1 LVQRL
6 LQRGRQGF
14 EQREQHGERAGS
26 DLGKPKALP
35 GTWITGSIKPNPVAR
50 MAPSSTQTPQ
60 RGTGRGIGIRT
71 AAGSDERA
79 HGQLHVYD
87 GDGKGKSQAA
97 LGVVLRTIGLGICE
111 QKRTRVLLLRFL
123 KGPGRAYDEDAA
135 IEALQQGFP
144 HLIDQV
150 RTGRGDYFT
159 AEEAT
164 PFDRQEA
171 QRGWDIAKGAIASD
185 LYSVVVLDELNPVL
199 DLGLLDADEVART
212 LACKPPGMEVICTGR
227 GAPKELVQLADLH
240 SEMRAHQQMD
250 PGITGIEI
258 YTGDG
263 KGKSTSAL
271 GKGLQAIG
279 RGISQDKSHR
289 VLILQ
294 WLKGGAGYTEDA
306 AIAAL
311 RESYPHLVDHLRS
324 GRDAIVWRG
333 QQQPIDY
340 VEAERA
346 WEIARAAISSGLY
359 KTVILDEINPTV
371 DLELLPV
378 EPIVQT
384 LLRKPAETEV
394 ILTGRCKNRLAY
406 FELASVYSE
415 MVCHKHY
422 AERGVDLK
430 RGVDY

>member
-1 LVQRL
+1 MTPP
-6 LQRGRQGF
+6 
-14 EQREQHGERAGS
+14 S
-26 DLGKPKALP
+26 
-35 GTWITGSIKPNPVAR
+35 
-50 MAPSSTQTPQ
+50 SSTQTPQ

-123 KGPGRAYDEDAA
+123 KGPGRSYDEDAA

-144 HLIDQV
+144 HRIDQV
-150 RTGRGDYFT
+150 RTGRGDFFT
-159 AEEAT
+159 AEEASR
-164 PFDRQEA
+164 FDHQEA
-171 QRGWDIAKGAIASD
+171 ERGWDIARGAIASN
-185 LYSVVVLDELNPVL
+185 LYSVVVLDEINPVL
-199 DLGLLDADEVART
+199 DLGLLPTDEVCRI
-212 LACKPPGMEVICTGR
+212 LAAKPHGMEVICTGR
-227 GAPKELVQLADLH
+227 GAPPELVQLADLQ
-240 SEMRAHQQMD
+240 SEMRAHRRLE
-250 PGITGIEI
+250 PGAETEASGERGLDGIEI
-258 YTGDG
+258 YTGEG

-294 WLKGGAGYTEDA
+294 WLKGGSGYTEDA

-346 WEIARAAISSGLY
+346 WEIARAAIASGLY
-359 KTVILDEINPTV
+359 KTVILDELNPTV

-394 ILTGRCKNRLAY
+394 IITGRCKSRPAY
-406 FELASVYSE
+406 FDLATVHSE

>member
-1 LVQRL
+1 M
-6 LQRGRQGF
+6 
-14 EQREQHGERAGS
+14 
-26 DLGKPKALP
+26 AL
-35 GTWITGSIKPNPVAR
+35 N
-50 MAPSSTQTPQ
+50 
-60 RGTGRGIGIRT
+60 GIGITT
-71 AAGSDERA
+71 ASESQERS

-87 GDGKGKSQAA
+87 GEGKGKSQAA

-111 QKRTRVLLLRFL
+111 KRQTRVLLLRFL
-123 KGPGRAYDEDAA
+123 KGPGRSYDEDAA
-135 IEALQQGFP
+135 IDALQQGFP

-150 RTGRGDYFT
+150 RTGRGEFFSTDQSTKFDY
-159 AEEAT
+159 
-164 PFDRQEA
+164 QEA
-171 QRGWDIAKGAIASD
+171 QRGWDIAKGAIASA

-199 DLGLLDADEVART
+199 DLGLLPVEEVVKTLTARP
-212 LACKPPGMEVICTGR
+212 KGMEIIVTGR
-227 GAPKELVQLADLH
+227 AAPNPLIKVAELH
-240 SEMRAHQQMD
+240 SEMRAHRRPEINND
-250 PGITGIEI
+250 EILFENNVGGIEI
-258 YTGDG
+258 YTGEG

-271 GKGLQAIG
+271 GKALQAIG

-294 WLKGGAGYTEDA
+294 WLKGGSGYTEDA

-333 QQQPIDY
+333 QQKPIDY

-359 KTVILDEINPTV
+359 KTVILDELNPTV

-384 LLRKPAETEV
+384 LLRKPSETEV
-394 ILTGRCKNRLAY
+394 IITGRCKNQPIY
-406 FELASVYSE
+406 FDLASVHSE

-422 AERGVDLK
+422 AEKGVDLK

>member
-1 LVQRL
+1 MSSSSTGTP
-6 LQRGRQGF
+6 QRG
-14 EQREQHGERAGS
+14 
-26 DLGKPKALP
+26 
-35 GTWITGSIKPNPVAR
+35 T
-50 MAPSSTQTPQ
+50 Q

-71 AAGSDERA
+71 AAGSEERVR
-79 HGQLHVYD
+79 GQLHVYD

-111 QKRTRVLLLRFL
+111 QRHTRVLLLRFL

-150 RTGRGDYFT
+150 RTGRGEYFGADAIT
-159 AEEAT
+159 R
-164 PFDRQEA
+164 FDRQEA

-199 DLGLLDADEVART
+199 DLGLLDTEDVCRT
-212 LACKPPGMEVICTGR
+212 LAAKPAGMEVICTGR
-227 GAPKELVQLADLH
+227 GAPAQLIQLADLH
-240 SEMRAHQQMD
+240 SEMRGHRRQHQSADQEQEAD
-250 PGITGIEI
+250 SEPSCHGLDGIEI
-258 YTGDG
+258 YTGEG

-271 GKGLQAIG
+271 GKALQAIG

-294 WLKGGAGYTEDA
+294 WLKGGSGYTEDA

-333 QQQPIDY
+333 QQLPIDY

-346 WEIARAAISSGLY
+346 WEIARAAIASGLY

-384 LLRKPAETEV
+384 LVRKPAETEV
-394 ILTGRCKNRLAY
+394 ILTGRCKNRPAY
-406 FELASVYSE
+406 FDLASVHSE

>member
-1 LVQRL
+1 MV
-6 LQRGRQGF
+6 
-14 EQREQHGERAGS
+14 S
-26 DLGKPKALP
+26 
-35 GTWITGSIKPNPVAR
+35 N
-50 MAPSSTQTPQ
+50 
-60 RGTGRGIGIRT
+60 GIGITT
-71 AAGSDERA
+71 ASESQERS

-87 GDGKGKSQAA
+87 GEGKGKSQAA

-111 QKRTRVLLLRFL
+111 KRQTRVLLLRFL
-123 KGPGRAYDEDAA
+123 KGPGRSYDEDAA
-135 IEALQQGFP
+135 IDALQQGFP

-150 RTGRGDYFT
+150 RTGRGEFFNADQSTKFDY
-159 AEEAT
+159 
-164 PFDRQEA
+164 QEA
-171 QRGWDIAKGAIASD
+171 QRGWDIAKGAIASA

-199 DLGLLDADEVART
+199 DLGLLHVEEVVKTLTAR
-212 LACKPPGMEVICTGR
+212 PNGMEIIVTGR
-227 GAPKELVQLADLH
+227 AAPNPLIKVAELH
-240 SEMRAHQQMD
+240 SEMRAHRRPEINND
-250 PGITGIEI
+250 EIIFENNVSGIEI
-258 YTGDG
+258 YTGEG

-271 GKGLQAIG
+271 GKALQAIG

-294 WLKGGAGYTEDA
+294 WLKGGSGYTEDA

-333 QQQPIDY
+333 QQKPIDY

-359 KTVILDEINPTV
+359 KTVILDELNPTV

-384 LLRKPAETEV
+384 LLRKPSETEV
-394 ILTGRCKNRLAY
+394 IITGRCKNQPIY
-406 FELASVYSE
+406 FDLASVHSE

-422 AERGVDLK
+422 AEKGVDLK

>member
-1 LVQRL
+1 MTPPRT
-6 LQRGRQGF
+6 
-14 EQREQHGERAGS
+14 S
-26 DLGKPKALP
+26 
-35 GTWITGSIKPNPVAR
+35 
-50 MAPSSTQTPQ
+50 QTPQ

-71 AAGSDERA
+71 AAGSEERVR
-79 HGQLHVYD
+79 GQLHVYD

-111 QKRTRVLLLRFL
+111 QRRTRVLLLRFL
-123 KGPGRAYDEDAA
+123 KGPGRSYDEDAA

-150 RTGRGDYFT
+150 RTGRGDYFR

-164 PFDRQEA
+164 AFDRQEA
-171 QRGWDIAKGAIASD
+171 QRGWDIARGALASD

-199 DLGLLDADEVART
+199 DLGLLDAEDVVQV
-212 LACKPPGMEVICTGR
+212 LATKPAGMEVICTGR
-227 GAPKELVQLADLH
+227 GAPPPLIQLADLH
-240 SEMRAHQQMD
+240 SEMRAHRRLL
-250 PGITGIEI
+250 PGEVAAAEQGAGSGQRSLDGIEI
-258 YTGDG
+258 YTGEG

-271 GKGLQAIG
+271 GKALQAIG

-294 WLKGGAGYTEDA
+294 WLKGGSGYTEDA

-346 WEIARAAISSGLY
+346 WEIARAAIASGLY
-359 KTVILDEINPTV
+359 KTVILDELNPTV

-394 ILTGRCKNRLAY
+394 IITGRCKSRPAY
-406 FELASVYSE
+406 FDLASVHSE

>member
-1 LVQRL
+1 MDSKQEEAKTIKNNI
-6 LQRGRQGF
+6 QSQKAGRTK
-14 EQREQHGERAGS
+14 R
-26 DLGKPKALP
+26 
-35 GTWITGSIKPNPVAR
+35 
-50 MAPSSTQTPQ
+50 
-60 RGTGRGIGIRT
+60 IGIVT
-71 AAGSDERA
+71 ATDSKERS
-79 HGQLHVYD
+79 HGQLHIYD

-111 QKRTRVLLLRFL
+111 QRRTRVLLLRFL
-123 KGPGRAYDEDAA
+123 KGPGREYDEDSA

-150 RTGRGDYFT
+150 RTGRADYFT
-159 AEEAT
+159 AQEAT
-164 PFDRQEA
+164 KFDESEA
-171 QRGWDIAKGAIASD
+171 RRGWDIAKGAIASA

-199 DLGLLDADEVART
+199 ELGLLPLDDVVKT
-212 LACKPPGMEVICTGR
+212 LASRPDGMEIIVTGR
-227 GAPKELVQLADLH
+227 AAPTDLIDIAELH
-240 SEMRAHQQMD
+240 SEMRAHRRLDAENQSFTKNNSL
-250 PGITGIEI
+250 GGIEI
-258 YTGDG
+258 YTGEG

-271 GKGLQAIG
+271 GKALQAIG

-294 WLKGGAGYTEDA
+294 WLKGGSGYTEDA

-333 QQQPIDY
+333 QQQPVDY

-346 WEIARAAISSGLY
+346 WEIARAAIASGLY
-359 KTVILDEINPTV
+359 KTVILDELNPTV

-378 EPIVQT
+378 ETIVET

-394 ILTGRCKNRLAY
+394 IITGRCKNHPSY
-406 FELASVYSE
+406 FDLASVHSE

-422 AERGVDLK
+422 AEQGVNLK

>member
-1 LVQRL
+1 MNPPDRL
-6 LQRGRQGF
+6 SAAASSVSGPLT
-14 EQREQHGERAGS
+14 S
-26 DLGKPKALP
+26 PGK
-35 GTWITGSIKPNPVAR
+35 GGITGSQAVTR
-50 MAPSSTQTPQ
+50 TPQ

-71 AAGSDERA
+71 AAGSDERQR
-79 HGQLHVYD
+79 GQLHLYD

-111 QKRTRVLLLRFL
+111 QQRTRVLLLRFL
-123 KGPGRAYDEDAA
+123 KGPGRSYDEDGA

-150 RTGRGDYFT
+150 RTGRGDYFNAEQAT
-159 AEEAT
+159 A
-164 PFDRQEA
+164 FDRQEA
-171 QRGWDIAKGAIASD
+171 QRGWDIAKGAIASN

-199 DLGLLDADEVART
+199 ALGLLDTAEVVRT
-212 LACKPPGMEVICTGR
+212 LAAKPTGMEVICTGR
-227 GAPKELVQLADLH
+227 GAPPALVQLADLH
-240 SEMRAHQQMD
+240 SEMRAHRRRL
-250 PGITGIEI
+250 PGAGAFGEALDGIEI

-271 GKGLQAIG
+271 GKALQAIG
-279 RGISQDKSHR
+279 RGISLDKSHR

-294 WLKGGAGYTEDA
+294 WLKGGSGYTEDA

-346 WEIARAAISSGLY
+346 WEIARAAIASGLY
-359 KTVILDEINPTV
+359 KTVILDELNPTV

-394 ILTGRCKNRLAY
+394 IITGRCKSQPAY
-406 FELASVYSE
+406 FDLASVHSE

>member
-1 LVQRL
+1 MSTPSSSPQSP
-6 LQRGRQGF
+6 QRGR
-14 EQREQHGERAGS
+14 
-26 DLGKPKALP
+26 
-35 GTWITGSIKPNPVAR
+35 
-50 MAPSSTQTPQ
+50 
-60 RGTGRGIGIRT
+60 GRGIGIRT
-71 AAGSDERA
+71 AAGADERA
-79 HGQLHVYD
+79 LGQLHLYD

-111 QKRTRVLLLRFL
+111 QRRTRVLLLRFL
-123 KGPGRAYDEDAA
+123 KGPGRSYDEDAA

-150 RTGRGDYFT
+150 RTGRAEFFT
-159 AEEAT
+159 AEQAT
-164 PFDRQEA
+164 RFDRQEA
-171 QRGWDIAKGAIASD
+171 QRGWDIARGAIASD
-185 LYSVVVLDELNPVL
+185 LYSVLVLDELNPVL
-199 DLGLLDADEVART
+199 DLGLLEIPEVVRT
-212 LACKPPGMEVICTGR
+212 LAARPAGMEIICTGR
-227 GAPKELVQLADLH
+227 GAPRELMQLADLH
-240 SEMRAHQQMD
+240 SEMRAHRRAE
-250 PGITGIEI
+250 PGAGLPLGVAGLEGIEI

-271 GKGLQAIG
+271 GKALQAIG

-294 WLKGGAGYTEDA
+294 WLKGGSGYTEDA

-346 WEIARAAISSGLY
+346 WEIARAAIASGLY
-359 KTVILDEINPTV
+359 KTVILDELNPTV

-378 EPIVQT
+378 EPIMQT

-394 ILTGRCKNRLAY
+394 IITGRCKSRPAY
-406 FELASVYSE
+406 FDLASVHSE